1 MNLFLV
7 CFNVFQFEKLL
18 TFLSYSNL
26 AVIMW
31 ITITICIQSTLKKKR
46 QNTGHSAKPICFNV
60 TMLNHAICRVMKAYF
75 CTHLFAPSIYDLG
88 WGRSSIPQQA
98 HPAGGGGAGPSS
110 GEVGNS
116 PAEAGRGWEGCWWER
131 EVTASIQSCCC
142 SVLCT
147 QLTQCN
153 NTRER
158 GIR

>member
-1 MNLFLV
+1 MLFVQLW
-7 CFNVFQFEKLL
+7 KL
-18 TFLSYSNL
+18 
-26 AVIMW
+26 I
-31 ITITICIQSTLKKKR
+31 
-46 QNTGHSAKPICFNV
+46 
-60 TMLNHAICRVMKAYF
+60 F
-75 CTHLFAPSIYDLG
+75 CTHLFASSIYDLG

-131 EVTASIQSCCC
+131 EVTASIQNCCC

-158 GIR
+158 GSDRWQLRILLLLLLLLLAWLKVVLPYYSTGNVCFMKWHFILILRWIEMLVLYH